1 MGGFKTRIASRA
13 IVSTLL
19 LTPVASEAAPAPQVQ
34 QNSWVTL
41 SMLTPSG
48 AIGLA
53 GTAAQPSEANNPA
66 PIPSTYGS
74 PQTPP
79 IPVIGIWFATVAMA
93 VYILAR
99 EHHPGRFSFP
109 RPISAG

>member
-1 MGGFKTRIASRA
+1 MGGFRTRIASGA
-13 IVSTLL
+13 IVWALL
-19 LTPVASEAAPAPQVQ
+19 LTPVASEAAPAPSAQ
-34 QNSWVTL
+34 QNSWITL
-41 SMLTPSG
+41 SMLTPGG

-53 GTAAQPSEANNPA
+53 GTAAQPPEANNAAPMPPA
-66 PIPSTYGS
+66 YGS

-79 IPVIGIWFATVAMA
+79 IPVIGIWLATVAMA

-109 RPISAG
+109 RPVSAT